1 MWSSIILLVLLFFV
15 VWWSIREKRKTYR
28 RIDELLDCVLNQE
41 IILDSDIKEGEYSA
55 LVSKMK
61 QIQEVLE
68 SHARSAEAEKEQ
80 VKSLV
85 SNMSHQLKTPLANLS
100 LYAEILEKNELSQE
114 RKNEFFSKMQRQIE
128 KLSWMVE
135 SLSKMVKLEQN
146 LDDFEVKNT
155 KIRQTILDAVDTVY
169 EKLEKKDIQLD
180 MESFEDRFLYHNR
193 KWTVEVFVNLLENAI
208 KYTEKGG
215 FISIRVKSYEL
226 YTEIQVSDNGRGIR
240 QEELTDIFKRFYR
253 SPEVENMEG
262 SGIGLYLCNLILEK
276 EKGDIRD
283 EYTGIAKCE
292 KNIWRTRKS
301 GQSPAKCKYAGR
313 RRGICCYCRYL
324 WQRQVHT
331 LKFNWWS
338 GQPHAGEN
346 LYQKQGDWFFIQKG
360 TDHFQKKKHW
370 FCVSELQLDACTEC
384 L

>member
-1 MWSSIILLVLLFFV
+1 MWSSIILLILLFFA

-28 RIDELLDCVLNQE
+28 RIDELLDRVLNQE
-41 IILDSDIKEGEYSA
+41 IILDSDVKEGEYSA
-55 LVSKMK
+55 LVSKIK

-68 SHARSAEAEKEQ
+68 NHARSAETEKEQ

-100 LYAEILEKNELSQE
+100 LYAEILGKSELSKE

-128 KLSWMVE
+128 KLNWMVE

-146 LDDFEVKNT
+146 LDDFEIKNT
-155 KIRQTILDAVDTVY
+155 KIRQTILDSVDTVY

-226 YTEIQVSDNGRGIR
+226 YTEIQISDNGRGIR

-276 EKGDIRD
+276 EKGYITVLS
-283 EYTGIAKCE
+283 EYGKGSCFSVFLQNC
-292 KNIWRTRKS
+292 KN
-301 GQSPAKCKYAGR
+301 
-313 RRGICCYCRYL
+313 
-324 WQRQVHT
+324 
-331 LKFNWWS
+331 
-338 GQPHAGEN
+338 
-346 LYQKQGDWFFIQKG
+346 
-360 TDHFQKKKHW
+360 
-370 FCVSELQLDACTEC
+370 
-384 L
+384 

>member
-276 EKGDIRD
+276 EKGYITAIS
-283 EYTGIAKCE
+283 EYGKGSCFSVFLQNC
-292 KNIWRTRKS
+292 KN
-301 GQSPAKCKYAGR
+301 
-313 RRGICCYCRYL
+313 
-324 WQRQVHT
+324 
-331 LKFNWWS
+331 
-338 GQPHAGEN
+338 
-346 LYQKQGDWFFIQKG
+346 
-360 TDHFQKKKHW
+360 
-370 FCVSELQLDACTEC
+370 
-384 L
+384 

>member
-1 MWSSIILLVLLFFV
+1 MWSSIILLILLFFV

-28 RIDELLDCVLNQE
+28 RIDELLDRVLNQE

-180 MESFEDRFLYHNR
+180 MESFEEQFLYHNR

-276 EKGDIRD
+276 EKGYITAIS
-283 EYTGIAKCE
+283 EYGKGSCFSVFLQNC
-292 KNIWRTRKS
+292 KN
-301 GQSPAKCKYAGR
+301 
-313 RRGICCYCRYL
+313 
-324 WQRQVHT
+324 
-331 LKFNWWS
+331 
-338 GQPHAGEN
+338 
-346 LYQKQGDWFFIQKG
+346 
-360 TDHFQKKKHW
+360 
-370 FCVSELQLDACTEC
+370 
-384 L
+384 

>member
-1 MWSSIILLVLLFFV
+1 MWSSIILLILLFFV

-28 RIDELLDCVLNQE
+28 RIDELLDRVLNQV
-41 IILDSDIKEGEYSA
+41 IILDSDVKEGEYSA
-55 LVSKMK
+55 LVSKIK

-68 SHARSAEAEKEQ
+68 NHARSAETEKEQ

-85 SNMSHQLKTPLANLS
+85 SNMSHQLKTSLANLS
-100 LYAEILEKNELSQE
+100 LYAEILGKSELSKE

-128 KLSWMVE
+128 KLNWMVE

-146 LDDFEVKNT
+146 LDDFEIKNT
-155 KIRQTILDAVDTVY
+155 KIHQTILDAVDTVY

-276 EKGDIRD
+276 EKGYITAIS
-283 EYTGIAKCE
+283 EYGKGSCFSVFLQNC
-292 KNIWRTRKS
+292 KN
-301 GQSPAKCKYAGR
+301 
-313 RRGICCYCRYL
+313 
-324 WQRQVHT
+324 
-331 LKFNWWS
+331 
-338 GQPHAGEN
+338 
-346 LYQKQGDWFFIQKG
+346 
-360 TDHFQKKKHW
+360 
-370 FCVSELQLDACTEC
+370 
-384 L
+384 